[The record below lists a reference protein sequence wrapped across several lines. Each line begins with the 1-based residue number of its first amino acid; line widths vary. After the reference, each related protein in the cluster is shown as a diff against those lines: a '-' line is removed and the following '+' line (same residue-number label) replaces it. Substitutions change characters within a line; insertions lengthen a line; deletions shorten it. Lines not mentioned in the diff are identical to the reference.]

1 MNFKIGDLVTRN
13 SYNNDI
19 VFKIINISDS
29 IAYLKGTNI
38 RLYADS
44 KLDDLKIYD
53 KQDIDDFADSI
64 EEEHLDRDSFFY
76 LPAKLLHLDSDESY
90 INKCLNYY
98 KKNKLQAIGKLVS
111 EEELPNKIIKF
122 LKEYNPDIV
131 IITGHDSY
139 FSKKNDKNNRGR

>member
-44 KLDDLKIYD
+44 KLDDLKISINREVCESH
-53 KQDIDDFADSI
+53 KKSEKVDIQFM
-64 EEEHLDRDSFFY
+64 
-76 LPAKLLHLDSDESY
+76 LLEYY
-90 INKCLNYY
+90 IYGFL
-98 KKNKLQAIGKLVS
+98 KNK
-111 EEELPNKIIKF
+111 
-122 LKEYNPDIV
+122 
-131 IITGHDSY
+131 
-139 FSKKNDKNNRGR
+139 R

>member
-44 KLDDLKIYD
+44 KLDDLKILQ
-53 KQDIDDFADSI
+53 K
-64 EEEHLDRDSFFY
+64 
-76 LPAKLLHLDSDESY
+76 KLSSP
-90 INKCLNYY
+90 CF
-98 KKNKLQAIGKLVS
+98 KNTPRQKLVNS
-111 EEELPNKIIKF
+111 
-122 LKEYNPDIV
+122 
-131 IITGHDSY
+131 
-139 FSKKNDKNNRGR
+139 